1 MKQAIHYSIE
11 ASDPNAHLFHVT
23 VTVDEPA
30 PDGQVFRLP
39 AWIPGSYMIREFA
52 RNIVQIRAHSHGMPV
67 PLDKTDKHT
76 WQAAPCSGPLIVDYD
91 VYAWDLSV
99 RTAHLD
105 QTHGFFNGSSVFL
118 EAVGYGEYPH
128 IVDIRKPAGK
138 AASSWRV
145 ATALPEHE
153 APRYG
158 FGSYRASNYDELI
171 DSPVEMGNFMLGQFT
186 AHGVPHDI
194 VITGRVPHLDMER
207 LENDLRKICETE
219 IALFEPETLKAPVS
233 RYVFLVMVVKNGYG
247 GLEHR
252 ASTALLCSRS
262 SLPVINNHRQ
272 ATGKISDDYLQF
284 LGLCSHEYFHTWN
297 VKRIKPAVFAPY
309 DLREETYTRLLWLFE
324 GFTSYYDDLTIVRSG
339 LVDTNTYLQQIAS
352 SLNQVMRGRG
362 HLRQSVAESSF
373 DAWIK
378 YYRQDENAPN
388 ALVSYYT
395 KGSLVA
401 LALDLMIRE
410 KTGHNR
416 SLDDVMRVL
425 WQRYGKNFYHGDA
438 HGITDADAKAIIE
451 SVCGEDCTEF
461 FNRYIDG
468 TDLLPLPEL
477 FAPFGITL
485 LDTATSIPGL
495 DIRVRR
501 SGSDCVVT
509 HVFEGG
515 TAHRAGIAAGDVL
528 LAIDGLRVSADNPA
542 ANLEKQLSSYN
553 AGETI
558 RIHVFRRDELMQ
570 FEVTLADEHIPKY
583 TLSVSEEETASM
595 REARRN
601 WLHLPAA

>member
-1 MKQAIHYSIE
+1 
-11 ASDPNAHLFHVT
+11 
-23 VTVDEPA
+23 
-30 PDGQVFRLP
+30 
-39 AWIPGSYMIREFA
+39 
-52 RNIVQIRAHSHGMPV
+52 
-67 PLDKTDKHT
+67 
-76 WQAAPCSGPLIVDYD
+76 
-91 VYAWDLSV
+91 
-99 RTAHLD
+99 
-105 QTHGFFNGSSVFL
+105 
-118 EAVGYGEYPH
+118 
-128 IVDIRKPAGK
+128 
-138 AASSWRV
+138 
-145 ATALPEHE
+145 
-153 APRYG
+153 
-158 FGSYRASNYDELI
+158 
-171 DSPVEMGNFMLGQFT
+171 
-186 AHGVPHDI
+186 
-194 VITGRVPHLDMER
+194 
-207 LENDLRKICETE
+207 
-219 IALFEPETLKAPVS
+219 
-233 RYVFLVMVVKNGYG
+233 
-247 GLEHR
+247 
-252 ASTALLCSRS
+252 
-262 SLPVINNHRQ
+262 
-272 ATGKISDDYLQF
+272 
-284 LGLCSHEYFHTWN
+284 
-297 VKRIKPAVFAPY
+297 
-309 DLREETYTRLLWLFE
+309 
-324 GFTSYYDDLTIVRSG
+324 
-339 LVDTNTYLQQIAS
+339 
-352 SLNQVMRGRG
+352 
-362 HLRQSVAESSF
+362 
-373 DAWIK
+373 
-378 YYRQDENAPN
+378 
-388 ALVSYYT
+388 
-395 KGSLVA
+395 
-401 LALDLMIRE
+401 MIRE
-410 KTGHNR
+410 KTGHNQ

-583 TLSVSEEETASM
+583 TLSASEEETASM